1 MPLNQTKMI
10 LMLFI
15 SIEFYIIICLMYVLH
30 TISFILLDY
39 VVQII
44 AKNIF
49 ILWTYEL
56 YCLLILFLLFQID
69 FISFK
74 FIFNLK
80 YNLIIFHI
88 FLLIKGFLK

>member
-1 MPLNQTKMI
+1 
-10 LMLFI
+10 
-15 SIEFYIIICLMYVLH
+15 MYVLH
-30 TISFILLDY
+30 TILLILLDY

-56 YCLLILFLLFQID
+56 YCYCLLLLILLFQID
-69 FISFK
+69 VIAFK

>member
-1 MPLNQTKMI
+1 MPLNQIKMI

-44 AKNIF
+44 AKYIF

-56 YCLLILFLLFQID
+56 YYLLLLFLLFKID

-74 FIFNLK
+74 FILNLK
-80 YNLIIFHI
+80 YNFIIFHI